1 MNPPHA
7 PGVEAAS
14 WAVAAHL
21 AARLDDRFRLAEGHP
36 GQQDILCF
44 YDSDQPQP
52 KRDEVMLLV
61 YGVGSIRVRRANGRD
76 VDGIGGDNV
85 WGDLSSGRVGVS
97 KIVQKIVDALGDAA
111 SLQPSSPRASDLVY
125 ATLAAV
131 LARAALF
138 GLQWRCLWG
147 VDDNSGSYSGKD
159 ERAYLFQPYLP
170 DLIDVGIRDDETYGQ
185 PERYWFLLDEQD
197 QPLAAFDIDGY
208 LHLPAPGG
216 GVKERIAL
224 AEDSHALPA
233 QVADDVFTRMIRA
246 ALRKKAHAGI
256 PARSELG
263 LPAIL
268 SAFNRK
274 ERLFLLGYASGGLDN
289 LELHS
294 PGLRL
299 SDAFRTNL
307 EAAIDLPVPAHAWAG
322 VDYHLS
328 WLHAAVQWHRGIT
341 WPGQLSDFPPIN
353 DPAGEGLITGT
364 QQDADLIVAWA
375 DQEQT
380 RVVLIEAKGYGSWDN
395 AQATAKLARI
405 GAIKDAA
412 GSDIDIR
419 FVLTSPRR
427 PEKLN
432 WSGWPTWALTTA
444 DRPFWLSMPTPRLRV
459 KTERCDPHGHTSSE
473 GEHWKI
479 TRPST

>member
-1 MNPPHA
+1 MAGATTASEETTFGRLCPRAASGLAKSCNRSWTRSATPPHHNRGG
-7 PGVEAAS
+7 PRPS
-14 WAVAAHL
+14 
-21 AARLDDRFRLAEGHP
+21 DR
-36 GQQDILCF
+36 
-44 YDSDQPQP
+44 
-52 KRDEVMLLV
+52 
-61 YGVGSIRVRRANGRD
+61 
-76 VDGIGGDNV
+76 
-85 WGDLSSGRVGVS
+85 
-97 KIVQKIVDALGDAA
+97 
-111 SLQPSSPRASDLVY
+111 VY
-125 ATLAAV
+125 ATLAPV

-138 GLQWRCLWG
+138 GLQWHCLWG
-147 VDDNSGSYSGKD
+147 VDDNSGSYSGND
-159 ERAYLFQPYLP
+159 GRAYLFQPYLP
-170 DLIDVGIRDDETYGQ
+170 DLIDVEIRGGETYGQ
-185 PERYWFLLDEQD
+185 RAKYWFLVDEQE

-216 GVKERIAL
+216 GTAPGGADFTGDNPE
-224 AEDSHALPA
+224 LPA
-233 QVADDVFTRMIRA
+233 QVADDVFTPMIRT
-246 ALRKKAHAGI
+246 ALQRKAHAGI
-256 PARSELG
+256 PAHSELG

-274 ERLFLLGYASGGLDN
+274 ERLFLLGYASGGLDP
-289 LELHS
+289 LELHA

-299 SDAFRTNL
+299 SLAFRTSL

-380 RVVLIEAKGYGSWDN
+380 RVVLIEAKGYSSWDN

-432 WSGWPTWALTTA
+432 LSAWPTWALTTA
-444 DRPFWLSMPTPRLRV
+444 CQPFWLSMPTPRLRV
-459 KTERCDPHGHTSSE
+459 KTERCDPQGHTSSE